1 MSMSMATSL
10 GSRVQLAG
18 VFGTRRPQPVLQ
30 RGPGLQVQAAQRLMG
45 KVVSIASN
53 KTAVVAVESW
63 SIHPV
68 YKKRIRTTKRYPAHD
83 EADQARVGDVVEL
96 APSRPL
102 SARKRFI
109 VDKILNRED

>member
-1 MSMSMATSL
+1 MSMATSL